1 MLQKATSKQGKAR
14 MAEHFWRVEENIFAN
29 HISNKGLVSRRYK
42 ELLQLNN
49 EKTPIS
55 NYIQNIWIDFFQRW
69 SKSSQQA
76 HENIL
81 NIISHQGNAN
91 PIQQS
96 DIPSHPLEWLSP
108 KRQVTG
114 VQLKEMEKSEP
125 SFSVGGHA
133 NWCSPC
139 GKQSGSYSKS

>member
-1 MLQKATSKQGKAR
+1 MLQKATSRKGKAR
-14 MAEHFWRVEENIFAN
+14 MGEHFWRVEENIFSN

-55 NYIQNIWIDFFQRW
+55 NFGQKIWIDFLQRW
-69 SKSSQQA
+69 YKSNQQA
-76 HENIL
+76 HENII

-96 DIPSHPLEWLSP
+96 DILSYPLEWLSS
-108 KRQVTG
+108 KRLVTG
-114 VQLKEMEKSEP
+114 VLKEMEISEP
-125 SFSVGGHA
+125 SFSVGRHA
-133 NWCSPC
+133 NWYRHC
-139 GKQSGSYSKS
+139 GKQSGSY